1 MVLGRRK
8 TSVLQDTLK
17 RLRDFVNGLGGVP
30 DARTDLGIKNSA
42 ISGLD
47 RNWTSAE
54 AQQFLMLQKQ
64 YLEFCVGGRRLNRL
78 LCLSLT
84 INFVVWYEIC
94 RLKHFVVCV
103 YFVMYFDGCD

>member
-1 MVLGRRK
+1 MKVLGRRK

-54 AQQFLMLQKQ
+54 AQQSLMLQKTVFGI
-64 YLEFCVGGRRLNRL
+64 LCGRR
-78 LCLSLT
+78 
-84 INFVVWYEIC
+84 EA
-94 RLKHFVVCV
+94 
-103 YFVMYFDGCD
+103 